1 MHAFNFPMQKDCLSG
16 WDLTAAVSI
25 HSLLESK
32 YVCVSPSFS
41 YSLELLKQAG
51 DFYFGLGAQRI
62 SRLHVLVQ
70 SSGGFLLRISFYCVL
85 LKMAMQKELS
95 MMLLLVL

>member
-1 MHAFNFPMQKDCLSG
+1 MHAFNFLMQKDCLSG
-16 WDLTAAVSI
+16 WDLTAVV
-25 HSLLESK
+25 SK

-51 DFYFGLGAQRI
+51 DFYFGLGAQKI

-70 SSGGFLLRISFYCVL
+70 SSRGFLLRVSFYCVL

>member
-1 MHAFNFPMQKDCLSG
+1 MHAFNFLMQKDCLSG
-16 WDLTAAVSI
+16 WDLTAVVSI

-32 YVCVSPSFS
+32 YVCVSPSFF
-41 YSLELLKQAG
+41 YSLELLKQAS
-51 DFYFGLGAQRI
+51 DFYFGFRAQRI
-62 SRLHVLVQ
+62 NRLHVLVQ
-70 SSGGFLLRISFYCVL
+70 SSGGFLLRISLCCVL